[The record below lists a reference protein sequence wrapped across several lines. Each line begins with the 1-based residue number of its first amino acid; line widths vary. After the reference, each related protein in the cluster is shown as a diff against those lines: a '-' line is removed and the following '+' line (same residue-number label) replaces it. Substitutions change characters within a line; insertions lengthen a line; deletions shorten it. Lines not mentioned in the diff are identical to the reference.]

1 MTTSEDTPQTES
13 TEDLHYIA
21 EVDEFEDSDR
31 VIVDLQGRE
40 IAVFN
45 VDGEFHALSN
55 YCVHQGGPAC
65 EGLISGSLEVDDEME
80 LTYNSENKVVSC
92 PWHGWEFEIESG
104 DHLAPTDY
112 RLPTYEVVVR
122 DGAVY
127 LDSH

>member
-1 MTTSEDTPQTES
+1 MTASDDTQQTES
-13 TEDLHYIA
+13 VDDLHYVA
-21 EVDEFEDSDR
+21 EVDEFEHGDR
-31 VIVDLQGRE
+31 VIVDLKGRE

-112 RLPTYEVVVR
+112 RLPTYEVVVHN
-122 DGAVY
+122 GAVY
-127 LDSH
+127 LDSY